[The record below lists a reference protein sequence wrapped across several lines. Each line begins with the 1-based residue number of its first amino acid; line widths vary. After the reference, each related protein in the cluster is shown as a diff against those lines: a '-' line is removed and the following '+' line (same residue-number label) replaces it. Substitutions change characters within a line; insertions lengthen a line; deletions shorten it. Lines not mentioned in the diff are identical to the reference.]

1 MDIKQLLTGKPKEGF
16 HPVTQD
22 TTVIIELNKAVTT
35 LTNSSTSAEIIAAF
49 DSDNKF
55 TKLLE
60 WGRTRENIIA
70 GILVDDAAEVGKIE
84 ASVIFNRTSDV
95 ITIDYVYNLVMNHIV
110 VTRSGGNYTCAKTT
124 K

>member
-1 MDIKQLLTGKPKEGF
+1 MDIKQLLSGTPKEGF
-16 HPVTQD
+16 HPITQD
-22 TTVIIELNKAVTT
+22 TTVIIELNETVTT
-35 LTNSSTSAEIIAAF
+35 LTNSSTSAEIMAAF

-60 WGRTRENIIA
+60 WGRTRENIVA
-70 GILVDDAAEVGKIE
+70 GILVDNASEVGKIE
-84 ASVIFNRTSDV
+84 ASIIFNRTSDV

>member
-1 MDIKQLLTGKPKEGF
+1 MDIKQLLSGTPKEGF
-16 HPVTQD
+16 HPITQD
-22 TTVIIELNKAVTT
+22 TTVIIELNETVTT
-35 LTNSSTSAEIIAAF
+35 LTNSSTSVEIMTAF

-60 WGRTRENIIA
+60 WGRTRENIVA
-70 GILVDDAAEVGKIE
+70 GILVDNASKVGKIE
-84 ASVIFNRTSDV
+84 ASIIFNRTSDV

>member
-1 MDIKQLLTGKPKEGF
+1 MDIKQLLSGTPKEGF
-16 HPVTQD
+16 HPITQD
-22 TTVIIELNKAVTT
+22 TTVIIELNETVTT
-35 LTNSSTSAEIIAAF
+35 LTNSSTSVEIMTAF

-60 WGRTRENIIA
+60 WGRTRENIVA
-70 GILVDDAAEVGKIE
+70 GILVDNASEVGKIE
-84 ASVIFNRTSDV
+84 ASIIFNRTSDV